1 MLDIERERERV
12 EMHLTCILLFLSVNK
27 LARRTTLART
37 SSSSS
42 RSCSYWF
49 QFDLNV
55 LGSKRR
61 RRRRLTLSWRF
72 VLKTV
77 LKDEAEKCFPTNDP
91 LALGTSVVVQQ
102 YLPIH
107 RDFSLIFQQDRY
119 ESKRSRVLDT
129 WLKNCEQQILI
140 LKTHRSVI
148 LQISSESI

>member
-37 SSSSS
+37 SSS
-42 RSCSYWF
+42 RSCSYWL

-77 LKDEAEKCFPTNDP
+77 LIDESEKCFPTNDP

-148 LQISSESI
+148 LQRSSESI